1 MKRYH
6 EQAIAFFF
14 CLGNFMSKKN
24 IAASLTFPFNK
35 LLVYSKKKMVS
46 ALACFISTV
55 AVFNNI
61 IKGIVH
67 LKIKI
72 LSSFTHPQVVSTLF
86 EFLSSAEHK
95 RRYFEEC

>member
-1 MKRYH
+1 
-6 EQAIAFFF
+6 
-14 CLGNFMSKKN
+14 MSKKN

-67 LKIKI
+67 LKNSVII
-72 LSSFTHPQVVSTLF
+72 EL
-86 EFLSSAEHK
+86 LSSAEHK
-95 RRYFEEC
+95 RRYFEKC